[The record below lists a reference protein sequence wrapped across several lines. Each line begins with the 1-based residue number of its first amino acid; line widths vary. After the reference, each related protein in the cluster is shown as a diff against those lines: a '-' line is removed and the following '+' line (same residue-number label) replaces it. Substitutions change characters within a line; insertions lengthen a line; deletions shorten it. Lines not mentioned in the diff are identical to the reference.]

1 MLPLIDTFDSKQTII
16 SIEESRHLF
25 LLLFPRQ
32 IVDKEEMRCSYAFQ
46 SISVSGKMPF
56 YFPTHFLMSEN
67 NNRNSVM
74 DDPSFEPICTLH
86 TIS

>member
-32 IVDKEEMRCSYAFQ
+32 NVDKEEMRWSYAFQ

-56 YFPTHFLMSEN
+56 YFPTHFLLSGN

-74 DDPSFEPICTLH
+74 DDPSFPLLN
-86 TIS
+86 